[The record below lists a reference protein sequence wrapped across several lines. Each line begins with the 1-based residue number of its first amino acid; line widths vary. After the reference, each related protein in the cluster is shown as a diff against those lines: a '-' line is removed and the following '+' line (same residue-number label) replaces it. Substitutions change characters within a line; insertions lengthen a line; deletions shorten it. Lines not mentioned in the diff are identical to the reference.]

1 MASERAP
8 TVPYGPLRSTVPT
21 SPYDFLS
28 SPARH
33 RASHDLALDSASPRL
48 AAWRLADDETKPR
61 ARAPDAV
68 PVRAAQAKRDWQGRG
83 GPTAG
88 GGRWVGQARAS
99 ETGARRSRLLPAS
112 VCRRPHPHPADMPAL
127 LVNTAV
133 GDAASATRPGSP
145 TSDRPPV
152 SPITP
157 TATVAQLAPLPPDAG
172 PRVAPPPAAT
182 FRQQPPSL
190 PISESD
196 NPDAIALR
204 SAISLLQLQRD
215 KSRRD
220 LQALQELKH
229 AAVADPHAFVRSLQD
244 QRAQA
249 ARAHSDVLTPT
260 LAGLTDTPAAP
271 LDGHGH
277 GQHGGQDD
285 ATTTGQRTDAR
296 KDSAHVDAKAPC
308 TRFPAIPQPQNI
320 VRCPPVEWA
329 KYHIV
334 GEPLDKM
341 HEEQRKWPGSSEPPR
356 IANGMRAPPH
366 SVTAPYSPFKDGVA
380 KSKAPSPSTSKPTKK
395 SPS

>member
-1 MASERAP
+1 
-8 TVPYGPLRSTVPT
+8 
-21 SPYDFLS
+21 
-28 SPARH
+28 
-33 RASHDLALDSASPRL
+33 
-48 AAWRLADDETKPR
+48 
-61 ARAPDAV
+61 
-68 PVRAAQAKRDWQGRG
+68 
-83 GPTAG
+83 
-88 GGRWVGQARAS
+88 
-99 ETGARRSRLLPAS
+99 
-112 VCRRPHPHPADMPAL
+112 MPAL

-133 GDAASATRPGSP
+133 GDAPSAMRSASP

-172 PRVAPPPAAT
+172 PKVAPPPPPPAAT

-220 LQALQELKH
+220 LQALQDLKH
-229 AAVADPHAFVRSLQD
+229 AAIADPHAFVRSLQE
-244 QRAQA
+244 QRVQA

-260 LAGLTDTPAAP
+260 LAGLTDTPAP
-271 LDGHGH
+271 LDHD
-277 GQHGGQDD
+277 QDD
-285 ATTTGQRTDAR
+285 EATATGQRTDAR
-296 KDSAHVDAKAPC
+296 KDSAHVDAKAAWSK
-308 TRFPAIPQPQNI
+308 FPAIPQPQNI

-356 IANGMRAPPH
+356 IANGTRAPPH
-366 SVTAPYSPFKDGVA
+366 SVAAPYSPFKDGVA
-380 KSKAPSPSTSKPTKK
+380 KSKAPSTSASKPTKK

>member
-1 MASERAP
+1 M
-8 TVPYGPLRSTVPT
+8 
-21 SPYDFLS
+21 
-28 SPARH
+28 
-33 RASHDLALDSASPRL
+33 
-48 AAWRLADDETKPR
+48 TKPETL
-61 ARAPDAV
+61 ANGAILV
-68 PVRAAQAKRDWQGRG
+68 WEAQAKRLAGSPGRSTLVG
-83 GPTAG
+83 RRRKAG
-88 GGRWVGQARAS
+88 GRHAALAHALTSSIV
-99 ETGARRSRLLPAS
+99 
-112 VCRRPHPHPADMPAL
+112 DMPAL

-133 GDAASATRPGSP
+133 GDASSATRPSSP

-157 TATVAQLAPLPPDAG
+157 TATAAQPAPLPPDAG
-172 PRVAPPPAAT
+172 PRVAPPPATT

-220 LQALQELKH
+220 LQALQDLKH
-229 AAVADPHAFVRSLQD
+229 AAVADPHAFVRSLQE

-249 ARAHSDVLTPT
+249 ARTHSDVLTPT
-260 LAGLTDTPAAP
+260 LAGLADTPVGP
-271 LDGHGH
+271 RH
-277 GQHGGQDD
+277 DD
-285 ATTTGQRTDAR
+285 NHDEATSTGQRIDAR
-296 KDSAHVDAKAPC
+296 KDSAHVDAKAAW

-380 KSKAPSPSTSKPTKK
+380 KSKVSSTSASKPTKK

>member
-1 MASERAP
+1 
-8 TVPYGPLRSTVPT
+8 
-21 SPYDFLS
+21 
-28 SPARH
+28 
-33 RASHDLALDSASPRL
+33 
-48 AAWRLADDETKPR
+48 
-61 ARAPDAV
+61 
-68 PVRAAQAKRDWQGRG
+68 
-83 GPTAG
+83 
-88 GGRWVGQARAS
+88 
-99 ETGARRSRLLPAS
+99 
-112 VCRRPHPHPADMPAL
+112 MPAL

-271 LDGHGH
+271 LDGRGHGH
-277 GQHGGQDD
+277 GHHGGQDD

>member
-1 MASERAP
+1 
-8 TVPYGPLRSTVPT
+8 
-21 SPYDFLS
+21 
-28 SPARH
+28 
-33 RASHDLALDSASPRL
+33 
-48 AAWRLADDETKPR
+48 
-61 ARAPDAV
+61 
-68 PVRAAQAKRDWQGRG
+68 
-83 GPTAG
+83 
-88 GGRWVGQARAS
+88 
-99 ETGARRSRLLPAS
+99 
-112 VCRRPHPHPADMPAL
+112 MPAL

-133 GDAASATRPGSP
+133 GDASSATRPGSP

-229 AAVADPHAFVRSLQD
+229 AAVADPHAFVRSLQE

-260 LAGLTDTPAAP
+260 LAGLIDTPAAP

-277 GQHGGQDD
+277 GDHGDHGGQDD